1 MAGGDCLCVTRQR
14 RSGPPWRPPSRY
26 AVVAVVASAGAAAA
40 FAPACATGGHHS
52 LDLASTTEG
61 EGGAVEAG
69 VVVPAPTAPTPI
81 NTKLISDTALCTT
94 PGQPTVAWSP
104 MRRISRDEYDNMV
117 RDLLGD
123 TTQPATGFVPETPMA
138 NGVYFETNTY
148 TDVSTLVA
156 QQYQQAAEAL
166 AQTAVSSATT
176 LASILP
182 CQTQDAACATQF
194 IASFANRAFRGQLD
208 SAESTQLLALYT
220 DVATQFDFPTGIQ
233 AVITAVLESPRF
245 LYVLEFGDGTAT
257 GNVVPL
263 SSYEVAAR
271 LSLFL
276 WRSVPDVALMQAA
289 AAGQLATVA
298 QVQAQAVRM
307 LSATGVGGVLKATSA
322 LNDFTTQ
329 FLQLQ
334 GTPTLGKDT
343 QFGNWTTT
351 YPKIG
356 EEMLDET
363 LTNVSQLV
371 LVENGGLTELLTT
384 PSSYVNSDVVQ
395 FYLGMGATVGTG
407 TAVTV
412 ADSAL
417 SQMQTAYVKT
427 DLTSNNRAG
436 ILTNGGVM
444 ATQAHTSLPSSVLR
458 GKLVRE
464 EFLCDQLAQPPPGI
478 PGPATSVPD
487 GGTTRSLSAAHE
499 MMGGN
504 CISCHQYMD
513 PIGFGFGHFDATGAY
528 QATDAN
534 GVSPASAFPP
544 IDATGQVLAF
554 DTGGLSTT
562 FNGATDLVTQLAKSA
577 QVQQCFVIQ
586 ELRYALSRI
595 ETTDDACSA
604 QQAFAAFSSSQ
615 LNIQKLL
622 VAISVSDA
630 FRYRTVETAGS
641 ACQ

>member
-1 MAGGDCLCVTRQR
+1 VL
-14 RSGPPWRPPSRY
+14 
-26 AVVAVVASAGAAAA
+26 AVVATVGGAAA
-40 FAPACATGGHHS
+40 FGPACAAGGHRS
-52 LDLASTTEG
+52 LDISSDDTEG
-61 EGGAVEAG
+61 GSEAG
-69 VVVPAPTAPTPI
+69 TVVVPAAAAPTPV
-81 NTKLISDTALCTT
+81 NTKLISDTSLCM

-156 QQYQQAAEAL
+156 QQYQQAAETL

-182 CQTQDAACATQF
+182 CQTQDATCAQQF
-194 IASFANRAFRGQLD
+194 IASFANKAFRGQLD
-208 SAESTQLLALYT
+208 STESAQLLQLYT
-220 DVATQFDFPTGIQ
+220 AVEAQFDFPTGIQ
-233 AVITAVLESPRF
+233 AVITSVLESPRF
-245 LYVLEFGDGTAT
+245 LYVLEFGEGTET
-257 GNVVPL
+257 GNVVQL
-263 SSYEVAAR
+263 SSYETAAR
-271 LSLFL
+271 LALFL
-276 WRSVPDVALMQAA
+276 WRSVPDDTLMQAA

-307 LSATGVGGVLKATSA
+307 LSATGVGGVLKAASA

-334 GTPTLGKDT
+334 STPSLGKDA
-343 QFGNWTTT
+343 QFGNWTT
-351 YPKIG
+351 KIG

-371 LVENGGLTELLTT
+371 LAENGGLTELLTS
-384 PSSYVNSDVVQ
+384 PASYVNSDLAA
-395 FYLGMGATVGTG
+395 FYSMNGVTMAGGTG
-407 TAVTV
+407 VTV
-412 ADSAL
+412 NDSTL
-417 SQMQTAYVKT
+417 SPTQTKFVKT
-427 DLTSNNRAG
+427 DLTSSSRAG

-464 EFLCDQLAQPPPGI
+464 EFLCDQLPQPPPGI
-478 PGPATSVPD
+478 PPPATSVPE
-487 GGTTRSLSAAHE
+487 GGTTRSVSAAHE
-499 MMGGN
+499 NAGGS
-504 CISCHQYMD
+504 CVSCHQYMD

-534 GVSPASAFPP
+534 GFSPASAFPP

-554 DTGGLSTT
+554 EAGGLATT
-562 FNGATDLVTQLAKSA
+562 FNGATDLTTQLAGAA

-604 QQAFAAFSSSQ
+604 QQAFAAFTSSE

-622 VAISVSDA
+622 VALTGTDA
-630 FRYRTVETAGS
+630 FRYRSVEAAGS